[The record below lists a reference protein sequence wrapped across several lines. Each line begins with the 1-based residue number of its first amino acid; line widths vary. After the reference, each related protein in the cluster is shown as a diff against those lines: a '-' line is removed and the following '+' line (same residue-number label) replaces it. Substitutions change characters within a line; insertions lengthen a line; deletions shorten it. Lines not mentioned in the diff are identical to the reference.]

1 MPPAYRGARVGS
13 SVARPLPSLIVTR
26 FLVVLDADSTL
37 IRNEVIELIADEAGR
52 GPEVAAATEAAMRG
66 EVDFSESLRS
76 RVKALA
82 GVPVASFARVL
93 ARIEPTPG
101 VRELV
106 AAVHE
111 RGGMVGVVSGG
122 FHEILDTVAPDLG
135 VDVWRANRL
144 RADDGVL
151 TGEVDGAIVDAD
163 AKAASLRAW
172 AEEHDVPLRRTIAI
186 GDGAN
191 DLRMIAAA
199 GLGIAFNAKPA
210 VRQAAPLAIGPV
222 DLCEVIPLLP

>member
-1 MPPAYRGARVGS
+1 MPDS
-13 SVARPLPSLIVTR
+13 HR

-66 EVDFSESLRS
+66 EVDFAESLRT
-76 RVKALA
+76 RVAELA
-82 GVPVASFARVL
+82 GVPISAFSRVL
-93 ARIEPTPG
+93 TRIEPTPG

-111 RGGMVGVVSGG
+111 RGGRVGVVSGG
-122 FHEILDTVAPDLG
+122 FHEVLDSVAPSLG

-144 RADDGVL
+144 EAQGGAL
-151 TGEVDGAIVDAD
+151 TGRVSGSIVDAA
-163 AKAASLRAW
+163 AKVTALQEWAAGSELGMRGT
-172 AEEHDVPLRRTIAI
+172 LAI

-191 DLRMIAAA
+191 DLPMLAAA
-199 GLGIAFNAKPA
+199 GLGLGFNAKPR
-210 VRQAAPLAIGPV
+210 VRDNADLVVGAV
-222 DLCEVIPLLP
+222 DLREVIPLLP